1 MYKLFLRSHGNMAA
15 SSLNAVRVRLYF
27 DYPPP
32 SMPDCRMSWVL
43 VDLNKCRVV
52 ADLCSV
58 IRQKFDY
65 SRKTVLDLFI
75 ENCFLPPAENIYLV
89 RDNDSIRVKVSS
101 VYSECVGK
109 KRCREEEGS
118 FQAPA
123 KKNRHEENGVA
134 QAAGATKKKKRH
146 KAKKK
151 KRDEKQLESGDAF
164 KAAFPDKEPSS
175 SKAQTEKSSKKA
187 SASSVLT
194 NGKAISSGP
203 HNKSSDSSDSSEEVT
218 QKPSPLKSK
227 SKHTQVAAS
236 KRHAVRKT
244 SSSDSSSSEDEKVLV
259 KKPPK
264 PCTSLKTCTST
275 KTSKEQTSSV
285 APKSTTNSTAA
296 KKTQKESSSD
306 SSSSDDEASA
316 AARRANVPAK
326 STTTASKPQPQ
337 TTAASSS
344 EEDDSRKGGSK
355 TASLLQTGPPLSS
368 RQGEASKNPMSKK
381 PSANSKTSKT
391 QTTTSDSSSSSEDEA
406 CKANV
411 PTTPKPFKTARA
423 QTQPCSDPC
432 AVVENGV
439 IWTPSTPVGT
449 MVQDNKDKA
458 ESSES
463 CSSDTE
469 LVIKRPNPLLVAG
482 LTPRGR
488 GRGFPD
494 RVKGRGGVRGGF
506 GRARGTPWK
515 QNFHH
520 DYDNEVQRK
529 QKEIQTNKSL
539 VLQNPPEPSPK
550 RDYSTLPLL
559 AAPPAVGQK
568 IVFKLLELTE
578 NYTPEV
584 SDYKEGKII
593 GFNHSTNMIELEL
606 LMQSQART
614 EPGKFDLVYQNP
626 DGTER
631 VEYAVTLGSQL
642 TERWE
647 SLLEP
652 RLIVQNTD

>member
-1 MYKLFLRSHGNMAA
+1 MAA

-65 SRKTVLDLFI
+65 SRKTVFDLFI
-75 ENCFLPPAENIYLV
+75 ENCFLPPAESIYVV

-101 VYSECVGK
+101 VSSECAGK

-118 FQAPA
+118 FQAPV
-123 KKNRHEENGVA
+123 KKNRHDPSEENGVA
-134 QAAGATKKKKRH
+134 QAAGATKKKKKH

-151 KRDEKQLESGDAF
+151 KRDEKQVESGDAF
-164 KAAFPDKEPSS
+164 KAAFPDEEPSS
-175 SKAQTEKSSKKA
+175 SKAQTDTSSKKA
-187 SASSVLT
+187 STSSVLT
-194 NGKAISSGP
+194 NGKAISSSL
-203 HNKSSDSSDSSEEVT
+203 HNKSSDSSDSTEEGT
-218 QKPSPLKSK
+218 RKPSPPKPK
-227 SKHTQVAAS
+227 SKHAQVAAS

-244 SSSDSSSSEDEKVLV
+244 SSSDSSSSEDEKVPV
-259 KKPPK
+259 KKSPK

-285 APKSTTNSTAA
+285 APKSITNSTAA
-296 KKTQKESSSD
+296 KKTQKQSSSD
-306 SSSSDDEASA
+306 SFSSDDEASA
-316 AARRANVPAK
+316 AARKANFPAK
-326 STTTASKPQPQ
+326 STATASKPQPQ
-337 TTAASSS
+337 STAASSS
-344 EEDDSRKGGSK
+344 EDDDDSRKGASK

-368 RQGEASKNPMSKK
+368 CQGEASKNPTSKK

-391 QTTTSDSSSSSEDEA
+391 QTTSSDSSLSSEDEA
-406 CKANV
+406 RKANV
-411 PTTPKPFKTARA
+411 PTTPKPFKTAKT
-423 QTQPCSDPC
+423 QMQPCSDPC
-432 AVVENGV
+432 AVVENGM

-449 MVQDNKDKA
+449 MVQDNEDKA
-458 ESSES
+458 ESSDS

-494 RVKGRGGVRGGF
+494 KVKGRGGVRGGF
-506 GRARGTPWK
+506 GKARGTPWK
-515 QNFHH
+515 QNFQYN
-520 DYDNEVQRK
+520 YDDEVQRK